1 MAKTIT
7 TPAGASA
14 LDESVLAAMNAM
26 KAAGRVIAPARG
38 RVAVYHAAKYR
49 VFHRLHTD
57 FVTYRELMSH
67 S

>member
-1 MAKTIT
+1 
-7 TPAGASA
+7 